1 MKCPHC
7 GAEVPGGDRFCGEC
21 GQSLQAAADTQQTM
35 YAPAVQ
41 EPAVQTPVEPSRW
54 PPPQSAVPPQAA
66 SWPQSPPVAAPAS
79 GIPGTGARK
88 RRFPWLIA
96 VIVVLGLCVICA
108 GGGTAAYFLVLRPR
122 LASTG
127 GAILTA
133 VVTAVVTPSDV
144 IVSTPV
150 AAVTATPTATPVPT
164 STFTPVPTTTYS
176 DGYGGYTVAYPV
188 GWVVVGETPGEYA
201 FLAETELVSDDLAAG
216 PFFLSL
222 TNAGISDL
230 ETLRQEVVDLYA
242 AYDVRELQSV
252 PAQFGGIESMA
263 LTMAAMPPATSAEVQ
278 IHALL
283 AIRDGVGQA
292 FLFGVASERWDQNEP
307 LFQQMAE
314 SLSLQG
320 TVTQPVPTPLPQITS
335 LVFASAVDELDNPVG
350 VTDIYP
356 PGTTEVYAVFT
367 YEGFGGLTEYEP
379 VFLLDG
385 ELDASEPLALE
396 GDEQGQT
403 WLRRYNDGGLA
414 AGTHTLEIYVG
425 DEQLADGAFTVL
437 GGNIVLQDDFSD
449 SATGWRTWDGEDSR
463 VWYEG
468 ERLHVLIIEEGW
480 MAYPTYVPEAGDMFA
495 DMYIE
500 ADAALVEIPEQGG
513 DYGLVARRPQDGD
526 YYQFV
531 ISDDGFFKI
540 RKHTGE
546 GWTVLLD
553 WVESDAI
560 IQGVNGVNRLQA
572 LCWGSELLF
581 YVNGV
586 FLGRAEDDAF
596 ASGRIGVS
604 TGSFEG
610 GPGVHAVFDNVVVWE
625 LE

>member
-1 MKCPHC
+1 
-7 GAEVPGGDRFCGEC
+7 V
-21 GQSLQAAADTQQTM
+21 
-35 YAPAVQ
+35 
-41 EPAVQTPVEPSRW
+41 
-54 PPPQSAVPPQAA
+54 
-66 SWPQSPPVAAPAS
+66 
-79 GIPGTGARK
+79 
-88 RRFPWLIA
+88 IA
-96 VIVVLGLCVICA
+96 VIVVLGLCVVCV
-108 GGGTAAYFLVLRPR
+108 GGGTAAYFLVLQPR

-133 VVTAVVTPSDV
+133 VVTAVVTPSD
-144 IVSTPV
+144 ITVSTPV
-150 AAVTATPTATPVPT
+150 VAAIATPSATPVPT
-164 STFTPVPTTTYS
+164 STSTPVPTTTYS

-188 GWVVVGETPGEYA
+188 DWVVVGETPGEYA

-252 PAQFGGIESMA
+252 PAQFGGIESMT
-263 LTMAAMPPATSAEVQ
+263 LMMVAMPPATSAEVQ
-278 IHALL
+278 IYALL
-283 AIRDGVGQA
+283 AIRNGIGQA
-292 FLFGVASERWDQNEP
+292 FLLGVAGERWHQNEP
-307 LFQQMAE
+307 LFQQMTD

-335 LVFASAVDELDNPVG
+335 LVFASTVDELGNPVG
-350 VTDIYP
+350 VTDVYP
-356 PGTTEVYAVFT
+356 PGTTEVYAVFA

-385 ELDASEPLALE
+385 ELGAGEPLALE
-396 GDEQGQT
+396 GDAQGQT
-403 WLRRYNDGGLA
+403 WLRRYNDDGLA
-414 AGTHTLEIYVG
+414 PGTYALEIYVD
-425 DEQLADGAFTVL
+425 DELLGGGTFTVL
-437 GGNIVLQDDFSD
+437 GGSLLLQDDFSD
-449 SATGWRTWDGEDSR
+449 AATGWRTWDGEDSR

-468 ERLHVLIIEEGW
+468 ERLHVLISEEEW
-480 MAYPTYVPEAGDMFA
+480 MAYPTYAPEAGDTFA
-495 DMYIE
+495 DVYIE
-500 ADAALVEIPEQGG
+500 VDAALVEIPEQGG
-513 DYGLVARRPQDGD
+513 DYGLVVRRPQDGD

-540 RKHTGE
+540 RKHDAE

-560 IQGVNGVNRLQA
+560 MQGVNGVNRLQT

-581 YVNGV
+581 YVNGI
-586 FLGRAEDDAF
+586 FLGRAEDDAY

-604 TGSFEG
+604 AGSFEG